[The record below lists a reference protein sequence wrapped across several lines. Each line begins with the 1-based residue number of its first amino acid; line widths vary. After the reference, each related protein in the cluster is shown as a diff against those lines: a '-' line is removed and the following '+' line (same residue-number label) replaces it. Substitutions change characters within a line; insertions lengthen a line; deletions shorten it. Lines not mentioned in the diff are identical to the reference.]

1 MGQSAKDLSDNAKQT
16 YKLIL
21 ICLDNEKKDEKS
33 ILRFSSISKLLH
45 S

>member
-21 ICLDNEKKDEKS
+21 ICLDNEKKEEKS
-33 ILRFSSISKLLH
+33 LKAF
-45 S
+45 